1 MACSALKDAPDCPP
15 ELRIFTGRRIMPV
28 LAGRIIKPIDGD
40 WTVEEMVEEWQA
52 AGIRLLLPNGKNLG
66 FQDGCFQG
74 APFDAE

>member
-1 MACSALKDAPDCPP
+1 
-15 ELRIFTGRRIMPV
+15 MPV

-40 WTVEEMVEEWQA
+40 WTAEEMVEEWQA